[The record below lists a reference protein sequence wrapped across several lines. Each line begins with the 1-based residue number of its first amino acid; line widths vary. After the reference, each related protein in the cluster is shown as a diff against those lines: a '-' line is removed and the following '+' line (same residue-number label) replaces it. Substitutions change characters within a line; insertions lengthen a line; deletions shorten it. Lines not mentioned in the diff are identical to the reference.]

1 MLNRSNGAE
10 PTDLSIHAPST
21 TGPALSTPFADRIDA
36 LWDRIEDAKAQDL
49 YYYLQPVDEL
59 EGPWVSTRGQRK
71 LMFAT
76 YSYLGLLDHPRII
89 AAAKDALDRY
99 GAGTHGVRLL
109 GGNLDLHTQLETRI
123 AQFTGCE
130 DAVVFSSGYVT
141 NLATIST
148 LIGRGDWVISD
159 RWNHAS
165 IVDGC
170 RLAQGVFK
178 RFRHNDMA
186 DLERVLRSAP
196 ASANKLIVADAVF
209 SMDGDIFNLP
219 AAVDLCRAYN
229 AWLMVDEAH
238 SLGVLGSSGRGIE
251 EHYAL
256 PGVIDIKMGTL
267 SKTIP
272 GVGGYIAGSRRLVN
286 YLRHAAR
293 GFIFSAALPPAVSA
307 AALTAFDVIEEE
319 GVERNRILRRNVD
332 YFIHGL
338 KAAGFDTG
346 LTCTPIVPIMVH
358 TEERALAMTKYCQ
371 DHGVFVL
378 PALPPAVPEGAARLR
393 ANVTAA
399 HTMDDIDFALTVF
412 IESGRAT
419 GLI

>member
-1 MLNRSNGAE
+1 MLNRSNGTDSTELSMQAPAITE
-10 PTDLSIHAPST
+10 PGLLS
-21 TGPALSTPFADRIDA
+21 PFADRIDA
-36 LWDRIEDAKAQDL
+36 AWERIEAAKDQEL
-49 YYYLQPVDEL
+49 YYYLQPVDAL
-59 EGPWVSTRGQRK
+59 DGPWVSTSGERK

-76 YSYLGLLDHPRII
+76 YSYLGLLDHPRIV
-89 AAAKDALDRY
+89 AAAKAAADHY

-109 GGNLDLHTQLETRI
+109 GGTLDLHAQLEERI
-123 AQFTGCE
+123 ARFTERE
-130 DAVVFSSGYVT
+130 DAIVFSSGYVT

-170 RLAQGVFK
+170 ILAQGVFK
-178 RFRHNDMA
+178 RFRHNNMQ
-186 DLERVLRSAP
+186 DLERVLSSAP
-196 ASANKLIVADAVF
+196 PGTNKLVVADAVF
-209 SMDGDIFNLP
+209 SMDGDIFDLP
-219 AAVDLCRAYN
+219 TAVELCRAHN

-238 SLGVLGSSGRGIE
+238 SVGVLGTSGHGIE
-251 EHYAL
+251 EHYQL

-272 GVGGYIAGSRRLVN
+272 AIGGYIASSSRLIN
-286 YLRHAAR
+286 YLRHTAR
-293 GFIFSAALPPAVSA
+293 GFIFSAALPPSVTA
-307 AALTAFDVIEEE
+307 AALTAFDVIDDE
-319 GVERNRILRRNVD
+319 GRERNRILRRNVD
-332 YFIHGL
+332 HFIHGL
-338 KAAGFDTG
+338 KSAGFDTG

-358 TEERALAMTKYCQ
+358 SEERALAMTKYCQ

-378 PALPPAVPEGAARLR
+378 PALPPAVPEGTARLR

-399 HTMDDIDFALTVF
+399 HTIADIDFALNVF